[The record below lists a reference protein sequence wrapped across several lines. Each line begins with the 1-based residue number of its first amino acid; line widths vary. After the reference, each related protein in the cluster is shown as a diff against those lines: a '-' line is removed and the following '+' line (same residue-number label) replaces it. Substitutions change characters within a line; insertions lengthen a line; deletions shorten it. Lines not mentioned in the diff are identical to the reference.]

1 MSCHKDVGQLEISS
15 LELHYPECS
24 SASSPPAQSV
34 LFQQTGASSSPPC
47 GMSRGPICTHVGR
60 SAHAGSAHG
69 SVTLMFCGSA
79 TEETGVCE
87 RHPGVFGCE
96 VSAARRSK
104 CRVLFLRNRAR
115 LSASERRTAGGAQPS
130 PFVAKSG
137 Y

>member
-15 LELHYPECS
+15 LELHYPQCN

-34 LFQQTGASSSPPC
+34 LFQQTSSPPC
-47 GMSRGPICTHVGR
+47 GMSCAPICTHVGR

-69 SVTLMFCGSA
+69 SVIPVFCGSA
-79 TEETGVCE
+79 TEEPGVCE

-104 CRVLFLRNRAR
+104 CRVFFRNRVR
-115 LSASERRTAGGAQPS
+115 LSATERRTAGGAQPS
-130 PFVAKSG
+130 PFVAKLG